1 MPTSRSPNL
10 RSRFLL
16 STLACAGL
24 CLTPSVVHASGL
36 DAPVLGGA
44 QSGPNA
50 RDAAGVFYN
59 PGQLG
64 FMKRGEV
71 YFGGA
76 LLVGDIRYTRN
87 RTGRYQYSEL
97 HNFSHNDG
105 SPISDEYIDAS
116 KTGQSDGVKTNPF
129 GAVPSMFIAV
139 PVLKDRLVLGGG
151 VYVPNAAI
159 LNLPSDGAQRWQVQ
173 QAMILITNVTASLG
187 VRINDYISVGGGISY
202 VLGFAELSKVQDFGA
217 VPLLADALSEPPISQ
232 ANDLGDDAPPEVRE
246 LDSLSRPLSLKRA
259 FSHGV
264 TFNVGIAARPTKK
277 FGLNL
282 TYQHSS
288 AMKFK
293 GDFSLLMDDPF
304 FTEKLAGVEL
314 PEGNISFKPLIQGD
328 AVLRFKTPKRITLG
342 MSYDINNKYR
352 IDGFVA
358 YSLYRE
364 LKAFDV
370 EVSSPDLAQPALGI
384 GESTSLALVRNWK
397 DTVWVEM
404 SGRFRLTDRLLGSAT
419 LGYQSPASP
428 DSTIDMASPD
438 GHRPLG
444 GMGLAFDVNE
454 KWRLQGDARFQGII
468 PRTVTESDYDLGNGT
483 YKLFIA
489 TFGLHAQA
497 RF

>member
-1 MPTSRSPNL
+1 MPTSRSQTL
-10 RSRFLL
+10 RSCFCLC
-16 STLACAGL
+16 TLACAGL
-24 CLTPSVVHASGL
+24 VLAPSVAEASGI

-44 QSGPNA
+44 QSGPNS
-50 RDAAGVFYN
+50 RDAAGVYYN

-87 RTGRYQYSEL
+87 RQGTYQYSEL
-97 HNFSHNDG
+97 HNFSHNEGNPLAD
-105 SPISDEYIDAS
+105 DYIDPTKSGEAE
-116 KTGQSDGVKTNPF
+116 TVKTNPF
-129 GAVPSMFIAV
+129 GAVPSLFIAA
-139 PVLKDRLVLGGG
+139 PVLKDRIVIGGG

-173 QAMILITNVTASLG
+173 QAMILITNVTASIG
-187 VRINDYISVGGGISY
+187 VRINDYIALGGGVSY

-232 ANDLGDDAPPEVRE
+232 ENDLGDDAPPEVRE

-264 TFNVGIAARPTKK
+264 TFNVGAAIRPTQK
-277 FGLNL
+277 FGINL
-282 TYQHSS
+282 AYQHSS

-314 PEGNISFKPLIQGD
+314 PEGNIAFKPLIQGD

-342 MSYDINNKYR
+342 MSYDINKKYR
-352 IDGFVA
+352 IEGFFS

-397 DTVWVEM
+397 DTVWVEVT
-404 SGRFRLTDRLLGSAT
+404 GRFRLTDRLLGSAA

-444 GMGLAFDVNE
+444 ALGLAFDVNE
-454 KWRLQGDARFQGII
+454 KWRLQGDARLQGII
-468 PRTVTESDYDLGNGT
+468 PRNVTESDYDLGNGT

-489 TFGLHAQA
+489 TLGLHVQT

>member
-1 MPTSRSPNL
+1 
-10 RSRFLL
+10 
-16 STLACAGL
+16 
-24 CLTPSVVHASGL
+24 
-36 DAPVLGGA
+36 
-44 QSGPNA
+44 
-50 RDAAGVFYN
+50 
-59 PGQLG
+59 
-64 FMKRGEV
+64 
-71 YFGGA
+71 GGA

-87 RTGRYQYSEL
+87 RLGTYQHSEL
-97 HNFSHNDG
+97 HNFSQDL
-105 SPISDEYIDAS
+105 SEDYIDRS
-116 KTGQSDGVKTNPF
+116 KTGQSDTVKTNPF

-139 PVLKDRLVLGGG
+139 PVLKDRLTIGGG

-159 LNLPSDGAQRWQVQ
+159 LNLPTDGAQRWQVQ
-173 QAMILITNVTASLG
+173 QATILITNVTASLG
-187 VRINDYISVGGGISY
+187 VRINDYFSFGGGISY
-202 VLGFAELSKVQDFGA
+202 VLGFAELSKVQDFGS
-217 VPLLADALSEPPISQ
+217 VPLLADAISEPPISQ
-232 ANDLGDDAPPEVRE
+232 ENDLGDDAPTEVRE

-264 TFNVGIAARPTKK
+264 TFNVGAAIKPTKK

-282 TYQHSS
+282 VYQHSS
-288 AMKFK
+288 AMKFN

-314 PEGNISFKPLIQGD
+314 PDGRVAFKPLIQGS

-342 MSYDINNKYR
+342 LAYDINEKLR
-352 IDGFVA
+352 IDGFVM
-358 YSLYRE
+358 YSFYRE

-384 GESTSLALVRNWK
+384 PDSTSLALARNWN
-397 DTVWVEM
+397 DTVAVEM
-404 SGRFRLTDRLLGSAT
+404 SGRLRLTDRLLSSVT

-428 DSTIDMASPD
+428 DSTIDLASPD

-444 GMGLAFDVNE
+444 GVGMAFDVNK
-454 KWRLQGDARFQGII
+454 KWRLQADARLQGII

-483 YKLFIA
+483 YKLFLA